1 MILIK
6 TIKKYI
12 LLALLAV
19 ISVST
24 FAQPDGAKIFK
35 QNCTTCHVI
44 GEARLIGPGLKGVT
58 EKRNKQWLKKWINN
72 SSELIA
78 SGDAD
83 AVALFEEFKIPMAD
97 YDLSDEDM
105 ESLLSFIAG
114 DKVVEEVVVEETAA
128 EVKVV
133 SEVASDEVAVV
144 EEIKIESDWEKALK
158 NRPLTKWLFGLSMFL
173 LIGVLI
179 VSIRIYRTTKE
190 A

>member
-1 MILIK
+1 MRIK
-6 TIKKYI
+6 LFS
-12 LLALLAV
+12 LLTVVFL
-19 ISVST
+19 ST
-24 FAQPDGAKIFK
+24 SLFAKATGEELFK
-35 QNCTTCHVI
+35 QCKACHTLT
-44 GEARLIGPGLKGVT
+44 EDRLVGPGLAGVT
-58 EKRNKQWLKKWINN
+58 ERREHEWLKSWIR
-72 SSELIA
+72 SSTKLIA

-83 AVALFEEFKIPMAD
+83 AIALFEEFKIPMAD

-114 DKVVEEVVVEETAA
+114 DKVVEEVVVEETVA